1 MNLKGHQRAVPEP
14 TLRRLPVYH
23 HLLRQCLDGG
33 METVSCSQI
42 ADELHY
48 DPTQIRKDLA
58 VTGIKGRPKVGYDLA
73 ELVEAVETFLGW
85 NSTRKA
91 FLAGAG
97 HLGSA
102 LVGYGRF
109 NRYGLEIVAAF
120 DRDPARIGKKV
131 HDREVLPIT
140 KLPNLARRMHVLI
153 GIITVPAE
161 EAQRVAE
168 LLVAGGVRAIWNF
181 APVRLRIPEHIIV
194 HNEDLYCSL
203 ASLSQKLAQ
212 ALEDIPARPARR
224 RRTTTLS

>member
-23 HLLRQCLDGG
+23 HMLRQCLDGG

-120 DRDPARIGKKV
+120 DRDPARIGKRV

-153 GIITVPAE
+153 GIITVPAPA
-161 EAQRVAE
+161 AQEVAD
-168 LLVAGGVRAIWNF
+168 LMVQGGIRAIWNF
-181 APVRLRIPEHIIV
+181 APIRIEAPDGVIV
-194 HNEDLYCSL
+194 QNEDLYATL
-203 ASLSQKLAQ
+203 GVLLQRLN
-212 ALEDIPARPARR
+212 
-224 RRTTTLS
+224 TTLREG

>member
-1 MNLKGHQRAVPEP
+1 MNLKGRQRAVPEP

-73 ELVEAVETFLGW
+73 ELVDAVETFLGW

-120 DRDPARIGKKV
+120 DRDPARIGRKV
-131 HDREVLPIT
+131 HDREVLPIA

-153 GIITVPAE
+153 GIITVPAPA
-161 EAQRVAE
+161 AQEVAD
-168 LLVAGGVRAIWNF
+168 LMVQGGIRAIWNF
-181 APVRLRIPEHIIV
+181 APMRIEAPDNVIV
-194 HNEDLYCSL
+194 QNEDLYATL
-203 ASLSQKLAQ
+203 GVLLQRLN
-212 ALEDIPARPARR
+212 
-224 RRTTTLS
+224 TTLREG

>member
-73 ELVEAVETFLGW
+73 ELVDAVETFLGW

-153 GIITVPAE
+153 GIITVPAPA
-161 EAQRVAE
+161 AQEVAD
-168 LLVAGGVRAIWNF
+168 LMVQGGIRAIWNF
-181 APVRLRIPEHIIV
+181 APTRIEAPDDVIV
-194 HNEDLYCSL
+194 QNEDLYATL
-203 ASLSQKLAQ
+203 GVLLQRLN
-212 ALEDIPARPARR
+212 
-224 RRTTTLS
+224 TTLREG

>member
-73 ELVEAVETFLGW
+73 ELVDAVETFLGW

-120 DRDPARIGKKV
+120 DRDPARIGRKV

-140 KLPNLARRMHVLI
+140 KLTNLARRMHVLI
-153 GIITVPAE
+153 GIITVPAPA
-161 EAQRVAE
+161 AQEVAD
-168 LLVAGGVRAIWNF
+168 LMVQGGIRAIWNF
-181 APVRLRIPEHIIV
+181 APMRIEAPEGVIV
-194 HNEDLYCSL
+194 QNEDLYATLGVLLQRLNTSL
-203 ASLSQKLAQ
+203 R
-212 ALEDIPARPARR
+212 EG
-224 RRTTTLS
+224 

>member
-23 HLLRQCLDGG
+23 HMLRQCLDGG

-73 ELVEAVETFLGW
+73 ELVDAVETFLGW

-120 DRDPARIGKKV
+120 DRDPARIGRKV

-153 GIITVPAE
+153 GIITVPAPA
-161 EAQRVAE
+161 AQEVAD
-168 LLVAGGVRAIWNF
+168 LMVQGGIRAIWNF
-181 APVRLRIPEHIIV
+181 APTRIEAPDDVIV
-194 HNEDLYCSL
+194 QNEDLYATL
-203 ASLSQKLAQ
+203 GVLLQRLN
-212 ALEDIPARPARR
+212 
-224 RRTTTLS
+224 TTLREG